1 MKPRLTLFNCA
12 TLTASVSALPA
23 ATPVIW
29 RVLLE
34 LPTETAPKVL
44 VSAFPLKAVYVSLRP
59 VLALYPATPAAVSA
73 VER

>member
-1 MKPRLTLFNCA
+1 M
-12 TLTASVSALPA
+12 
-23 ATPVIW
+23 IW

-59 VLALYPATPAAVSA
+59 VLALYPATPEAVSA
-73 VER
+73 LER